1 MVCAFICFRIRFG
14 MVVEALPQRAV
25 HCKVCIDENWLV
37 FCSWILSEF
46 SLELFFRLFLLCFLH
61 STFYS
66 VHQVPAVRY
75 ETFTEQLWN
84 KLTHIFI
91 AEAMKN
97 VAGWYCDSVTCLWKC
112 VTVPCRAHFQ
122 ASEDTFLSACIT
134 YKCSGSFTEESSIGN
149 LVIAWYLS
157 SLCRQLTWNVFSL
170 DYWRV

>member
-1 MVCAFICFRIRFG
+1 MKTGSSFVAESFQNFY
-14 MVVEALPQRAV
+14 
-25 HCKVCIDENWLV
+25 W
-37 FCSWILSEF
+37 SS
-46 SLELFFRLFLLCFLH
+46 FFRLFLLCFLH

-112 VTVPCRAHFQ
+112 VTVLCRAHFQ

-149 LVIAWYLS
+149 LVIA
-157 SLCRQLTWNVFSL
+157 
-170 DYWRV
+170 